1 MCKTLALA
9 DQVEGISCHHMPG
22 TAKLLGSPRPE
33 GQQVRVASGTVLLK
47 LVFVMESS
55 SRLLCLTWHQS
66 WQPGAK
72 VSASDLQYFS
82 FRKQDASW
90 EDVQRRL
97 LHLGA
102 CIPQVLVGRMLLL
115 VAGGLTGG
123 YPIERESCSALVG
136 GCSSQLHP

>member
-1 MCKTLALA
+1 M
-9 DQVEGISCHHMPG
+9 
-22 TAKLLGSPRPE
+22 
-33 GQQVRVASGTVLLK
+33 ASGTVLLK
-47 LVFVMESS
+47 LVFVVESS

-102 CIPQVLVGRMLLL
+102 CIPRALVGRMLLL
-115 VAGGLTGG
+115 VAGGLTVSSKHDG

-136 GCSSQLHP
+136 DCSSQLHP